1 MNFSKKPK
9 PVDWKKILIVAIVLA
24 IGGYQWYV
32 QNVVVKPAADAVAKE
47 QSEEP
52 SDEPSDEPAARE
64 PDLLAGTTAEK
75 KPVATRSATN
85 APTKSKTTGAS
96 VDKLPT
102 SARTPANR
110 SNEPATKKVASKQPV
125 VTDKKD
131 FLESVGGKNLR
142 SPAGLVYGMGGGGEH
157 RVEHVM
163 KHGADDLNRPS
174 HGVFDGDQEA
184 ILKLLDEAY
193 EMVKSKSKY
202 VKSESSQ
209 GNTAYTVSMGR
220 KIGYEG
226 GEKGN
231 RSGNRGLNSVRLVLD
246 GDRVITAYPYR

>member
-32 QNVVVKPAADAVAKE
+32 QNVAVKPAADVVAVE
-47 QSEEP
+47 PSEEP
-52 SDEPSDEPAARE
+52 AGRE
-64 PDLLAGTTAEK
+64 SDLLAGTTADNK
-75 KPVATRSATN
+75 LVSNRSDTK
-85 APTKSKTTGAS
+85 APTKSKTSGAS
-96 VDKLPT
+96 ADTLPT
-102 SARTPANR
+102 SPRTPANH
-110 SNEPATKKVASKQPV
+110 SKETATKKVATKQPV
-125 VTDKKD
+125 VPDKKD

-142 SPAGLVYGMGGGGEH
+142 SPEGLVYGMGGGGEH

-163 KHGADDLNRPS
+163 KHGVDDLNRPS
-174 HGVFDGDQEA
+174 HGVFEGDQEA

-209 GNTAYTVSMGR
+209 GNTAYTISMGR

-226 GEKGN
+226 GEKGH